1 MKKKN
6 ILLLLLIALFPITA
20 QAASMEIKCSSTSIT
35 VGDSVRCTVIAKEQ
49 AIGGVQGNVEITN
62 GTVTSTEKKAC
73 AFGDLYVKDE
83 NTGKMTLSCVLELD
97 KNSADVAVYTLKSS
111 KVGTMTFKISD
122 AVVINGNFDSIN
134 VASPSVNITV
144 KEPVT
149 QAPSRPVTP
158 APQPQ
163 TEAPT
168 QAPQQ
173 NETST
178 VAPATETPTEAQTE
192 APTEGTTVTE
202 ATKDTKL
209 ERLNI
214 EGVTFTFQS
223 DKLEYNIEVP
233 NSVEELKIDYKTF
246 NPNAV
251 VEVSTTKLV
260 DGMNNIEVKV
270 TYEGV
275 TSVYKLNIKRI
286 PAKSPKTDSTKI
298 IKLVVSLIGMVGLSF
313 LLIIVIKK

>member
-1 MKKKN
+1 MKKRN
-6 ILLLLLIALFPITA
+6 ILLLLLVALFPITA
-20 QAASMEIKCSSTSIT
+20 KAASMEIRCSSTSIT

-49 AIGGVQGNVEITN
+49 EIGGVQGNVEITN

-73 AFGDLYVKDE
+73 AFGDLYVEDP
-83 NTGKMTLSCVLELD
+83 NTKKMTLSCVLELD
-97 KNSADVAVYTLKSS
+97 KNSAEVAVYTLKSS
-111 KVGTMTFKISD
+111 KVGTMTFRISD

-149 QAPSRPVTP
+149 QAPSKPVTQ

-168 QAPQQ
+168 QAPQTQ
-173 NETST
+173 APTE
-178 VAPATETPTEAQTE
+178 APATEAPTEAPTE
-192 APTEGTTVTE
+192 ASTEGTTVTE

-209 ERLNI
+209 ERLSI

-233 NSVEELKIDYKTF
+233 NSVEELKIDYKAF

-286 PAKSPKTDSTKI
+286 PAKNPKTDSTKI